1 MGWVRLHAG
10 DGGPPAKPSGIIG
23 FKGHWS
29 MPCTSTNLC
38 KLMNRLFK
46 WLKEEI
52 KELLPPVLFFLVA
65 FNLMHWDENLFL
77 EDKGESLSNFLAPS
91 IGALIVGKALLIV
104 DMLPVVNVFRTRPLI
119 YSAMW
124 KTFLYTS
131 VAFLFRGAED
141 FIPLALETRNI
152 PVGFGRYLTETHWP
166 RFWATQA
173 FLTMVLFIFVASR
186 EFVVA
191 VGTNRARQMFFGR

>member
-1 MGWVRLHAG
+1 
-10 DGGPPAKPSGIIG
+10 
-23 FKGHWS
+23 
-29 MPCTSTNLC
+29 
-38 KLMNRLFK
+38 MNRLFK

-65 FNLMHWDENLFL
+65 FNLMHWVENLFL
-77 EDKGESLSNFLAPS
+77 EDKGDSLSNFLAPS

-104 DMLPVVNVFRTRPLI
+104 DMLPVVNVFRNRPLI
-119 YSAMW
+119 YSAVW
-124 KTFLYTS
+124 KTFLYTL
-131 VAFLFRGAED
+131 VAFLFRGAEE
-141 FIPLALETRNI
+141 FIPLALETRSI

-173 FLTMVLFIFVASR
+173 FLKMVLFIFVASR

-191 VGTNRARQMFFGR
+191 VGTKRARQLFFGR